1 MKNCFRCTIL
11 FLFLSSVIFAQRP
24 VDYVNPFI
32 GTGGHGHTYPGA
44 VLPFGMVQL
53 SPDNGTQGWDWC
65 SGYNYSDSMI
75 QGFSHTH
82 LSGTGVGDLCDISVL
97 PFVNVQP
104 TNEKITSK
112 FSHSTEKA
120 SPGYYA
126 VQLEDFN
133 IHAELTTSLR
143 CGFHKYTFPK
153 TDNATIRFDLGF
165 AINYDRTVESFFKKI
180 NDSTFIGYRFS
191 KGWADNSKVY
201 FAVRL
206 NKPVKNLVL
215 IADKQTVAGSET
227 KAIDVKAHLQFTT
240 AAGEQIL
247 MKVGLSFANIE
258 GALESLKEIRGWD
271 FDAQKEAASNI
282 WNKELSKIKIS
293 SNDLAFKQ
301 TFYTALYHTYIE
313 PVRFDDALG
322 HYKSVK
328 GDVINGTNI
337 YTVQSLWDTFRA
349 ANPLFTLTQTE
360 RVPFI
365 INSYLAFYHQ
375 SGLLPVW
382 DLHFNETNCM
392 TGYHSVPIISDAILK
407 GIKGFDYNDA
417 FEAMKKSAAQNIR
430 GSNFYRE
437 YGFLPQDKQEESVT
451 ITLEYAY
458 DDWCIAQVAKRLNKM
473 DDYKNFMKRSESWK
487 NVFDSTVG
495 FARPKN
501 SDGKWV
507 TSFNSFNQQVDGKN
521 AFTEGNAWQHSWFM
535 PHDVYGLMA
544 KYRSKDDFK
553 KKLDS
558 LFIVEAPA
566 SKDLPPDVTGLIGQY
581 AHGNEPSHHIVYLYN
596 YIGLPEKTADLVHQI
611 CTTLYTNKTDGL
623 CGNEDCGQMSAWYIF
638 SALGFYPVNPASGE
652 YVIGVPSADKAIL
665 NLSNGKTFTVIATG
679 LSASNKYIQKVKLNG
694 VQYNRSFIA
703 HADILKGG
711 TIEFMMADKPGTVW
725 GRNETDLPGKN
736 FKQ

>member
-1 MKNCFRCTIL
+1 MKNSFRYTIL
-11 FLFLSSVIFAQRP
+11 FLFLSTVTFAQHP

-53 SPDNGTQGWDWC
+53 SPDNGTEGWDWC

-97 PFVNVQP
+97 PMVNVQP
-104 TNEKITSK
+104 TNEKIKCK
-112 FSHSTEKA
+112 FSHGTEKA

-143 CGFHKYTFPK
+143 CGFHRYTFPK
-153 TDNATIRFDLGF
+153 TENAMIRFDLGF
-165 AINYDRTVESFFKKI
+165 AINYDRTVGSYFKKI

-206 NKPVKNLVL
+206 NKPVKSLVL
-215 IADKQTVAGSET
+215 ISDKQTVNASET
-227 KAIDVKAHLQFTT
+227 KAVNVKAHLQFST

-258 GALESLKEIRGWD
+258 GALASLKEINGWD
-271 FDAQKEAASNI
+271 FDAQKSAAANI
-282 WNKELSKIKIS
+282 WNKELSKIKIT

-301 TFYTALYHTYIE
+301 TFYTALYHTYVE

-322 HYKSVK
+322 NYKSVK
-328 GDVINGTNI
+328 GDVVNGTNI

-360 RVPFI
+360 RVPSI

-430 GSNFYRE
+430 GANFYRQ

-458 DDWCIAQVAKRLNKM
+458 DDWCIAQVAKRLNKT
-473 DDYKNFMKRSESWK
+473 DDYKNFIKRSQSWK
-487 NVFDSTVG
+487 NVFDSTIG

-596 YIGLPEKTADLVHQI
+596 YIGLPEKTADMVHQI
-611 CTTLYTNKTDGL
+611 CTTLYSNKTDGL
-623 CGNEDCGQMSAWYIF
+623 CGNEDCGQMSAWYVF

-665 NLSNGKTFTVIATG
+665 NLSNGKTFTVLATG
-679 LSASNKYIQKVKLNG
+679 LSASNKYIQNVKLNG
-694 VQYNRSFIA
+694 VSYNRSFIT

-711 TIEFMMADKPGTVW
+711 TIEFTMAEKPGTVW
-725 GRNETDLPGKN
+725 GRKDADLPGKN

>member
-1 MKNCFRCTIL
+1 
-11 FLFLSSVIFAQRP
+11 
-24 VDYVNPFI
+24 
-32 GTGGHGHTYPGA
+32 
-44 VLPFGMVQL
+44 
-53 SPDNGTQGWDWC
+53 
-65 SGYNYSDSMI
+65 
-75 QGFSHTH
+75 
-82 LSGTGVGDLCDISVL
+82 
-97 PFVNVQP
+97 
-104 TNEKITSK
+104 
-112 FSHSTEKA
+112 
-120 SPGYYA
+120 
-126 VQLEDFN
+126 
-133 IHAELTTSLR
+133 
-143 CGFHKYTFPK
+143 
-153 TDNATIRFDLGF
+153 
-165 AINYDRTVESFFKKI
+165 
-180 NDSTFIGYRFS
+180 
-191 KGWADNSKVY
+191 
-201 FAVRL
+201 
-206 NKPVKNLVL
+206 
-215 IADKQTVAGSET
+215 
-227 KAIDVKAHLQFTT
+227 
-240 AAGEQIL
+240 
-247 MKVGLSFANIE
+247 
-258 GALESLKEIRGWD
+258 
-271 FDAQKEAASNI
+271 
-282 WNKELSKIKIS
+282 
-293 SNDLAFKQ
+293 
-301 TFYTALYHTYIE
+301 
-313 PVRFDDALG
+313 
-322 HYKSVK
+322 
-328 GDVINGTNI
+328 
-337 YTVQSLWDTFRA
+337 
-349 ANPLFTLTQTE
+349 
-360 RVPFI
+360 
-365 INSYLAFYHQ
+365 
-375 SGLLPVW
+375 
-382 DLHFNETNCM
+382 
-392 TGYHSVPIISDAILK
+392 
-407 GIKGFDYNDA
+407 
-417 FEAMKKSAAQNIR
+417 
-430 GSNFYRE
+430 
-437 YGFLPQDKQEESVT
+437 
-451 ITLEYAY
+451 
-458 DDWCIAQVAKRLNKM
+458 M